1 MRNLFQTQRREATPT
16 LIMRRRGS
24 PKRHE
29 PLRTPAAS
37 LHPETET
44 APRLA
49 RDKSRR
55 CEIGRI
61 LPRAWKKAVFLRN
74 LESAGYPGW
83 GVGKQ
88 LESQGRDHPANCNQT
103 LFSIPRKEPA
113 LLCTNFSRAQYS
125 GTFKGCLMPK
135 NHGAGERLLVDD
147 YLPIGRFGG
156 WLPQPDRDHS
166 KSRKIGPGALRL
178 NFVGDPAEQIQCSV
192 TYRFSRRLRNCFSQI
207 QIHFAK
213 GISYAPAPCV
223 QAIR

>member
-1 MRNLFQTQRREATPT
+1 MLRRV
-16 LIMRRRGS
+16 S

-37 LHPETET
+37 LHPETEA

-61 LPRAWKKAVFLRN
+61 FPWAWERAGFLRN
-74 LESAGYPGW
+74 LELAGYPGW
-83 GVGKQ
+83 GIGKQ
-88 LESQGRDHPANCNQT
+88 FESQGRDHPADCNQT
-103 LFSIPRKEPA
+103 LLSIPRKEPA

-147 YLPIGRFGG
+147 FTPIRRIRG
-156 WLPQPDRDHS
+156 WLPQPDRGQS
-166 KSRKIGPGALRL
+166 KSRKIGTGSFRH
-178 NFVGDPAEQIQCSV
+178 NVVRDPRE
-192 TYRFSRRLRNCFSQI
+192 L
-207 QIHFAK
+207 IHTA
-213 GISYAPAPCV
+213 AT
-223 QAIR
+223 

>member
-1 MRNLFQTQRREATPT
+1 MRNLFQTRRREATRT
-16 LIMRRRGS
+16 RIMLRRGS

-103 LFSIPRKEPA
+103 LFSISCEEPA
-113 LLCTNFSRAQYS
+113 LLCSDLSRTQYS
-125 GTFKGCLMPK
+125 GFF
-135 NHGAGERLLVDD
+135 E
-147 YLPIGRFGG
+147 
-156 WLPQPDRDHS
+156 
-166 KSRKIGPGALRL
+166 
-178 NFVGDPAEQIQCSV
+178 
-192 TYRFSRRLRNCFSQI
+192 
-207 QIHFAK
+207 
-213 GISYAPAPCV
+213 
-223 QAIR
+223 

>member
-1 MRNLFQTQRREATPT
+1 MRNLFQTRRREATRT
-16 LIMRRRGS
+16 RIMLRRVS
-24 PKRHE
+24 PKGHE

-37 LHPETET
+37 LHPETEA

-61 LPRAWKKAVFLRN
+61 FPLAWKKAAFLRN
-74 LESAGYPGW
+74 LELAGYPGW

-88 LESQGRDHPANCNQT
+88 LESQGRDHPVHCNQT

-147 YLPIGRFGG
+147 FLPIRRFGG
-156 WLPQPDRDHS
+156 SLPQPDRDHS
-166 KSRKIGPGALRL
+166 KSREIGTGAFQLS
-178 NFVGDPAEQIQCSV
+178 FGCDPAE
-192 TYRFSRRLRNCFSQI
+192 
-207 QIHFAK
+207 
-213 GISYAPAPCV
+213 
-223 QAIR
+223 

>member
-1 MRNLFQTQRREATPT
+1 MLRRV
-16 LIMRRRGS
+16 S

-74 LESAGYPGW
+74 LELAGYPGW
-83 GVGKQ
+83 AVRTQ
-88 LESQGRDHPANCNQT
+88 LESQGRDHPADRDQT
-103 LFSIPRKEPA
+103 LFCIACKEPA
-113 LLCTNFSRAQYS
+113 LFCANFSSAQNS
-125 GTFKGCLMPK
+125 GPLKGFLVPK

-147 YLPIGRFGG
+147 FLPIW
-156 WLPQPDRDHS
+156 WLGARLTQPDGDYS
-166 KSRKIGPGALRL
+166 KSRVIGAVSFRQS
-178 NFVGDPAEQIQCSV
+178 FVRNPTEQIQLSV
-192 TYRFSRRLRNCFSQI
+192 AYRFSCCRGDCFAQT
-207 QIHFAK
+207 QIHFAE
-213 GISYAPAPCV
+213 GIRYPPAPCV